1 MEINIDDYNIDGI
14 REELYD
20 YYGTAREVSPY
31 AEADLVDLDNK
42 SDYEIL
48 VTAINVGINID
59 RYCIG
64 KRY

>member
-1 MEINIDDYNIDGI
+1 MGINIDDYNIDAI

-20 YYGTAREVSPY
+20 YYGTAREVLPY

-48 VTAINVGINID
+48 VTAINIGINLD
-59 RYCIG
+59 RHYIR
-64 KRY
+64 KRH

>member
-1 MEINIDDYNIDGI
+1 MKINIDDYNIDGI

-20 YYGTAREVSPY
+20 YYGTARTVYPI
-31 AEADLVDLDNK
+31 AEADLIDLSNK

-48 VTAINVGINID
+48 MIAINIGVD
-59 RYCIG
+59 VDKYYFG